1 MNKNHNATHYD
12 PLHAAIAWATYI
24 IDAFTLEQLRAY
36 PDKFEQYE
44 NKARK
49 DWTRE
54 MRTEFTEWTK
64 GTRRLFQKM
73 GVYCGKVGQVTG
85 GVMRKLADEHAHEQ
99 LLAIFVPNRTG
110 RDGRNRRDVV
120 REVLKDLVFVN
131 SVLRAP
137 DVSLVCDVPTLKMRR
152 LVPIGRNMLKVWPEL
167 RFRQYIHITFEH
179 TQEMIER
186 YGTVGL
192 WSTEGSESIN
202 KIVRI
207 TCERQARS
215 TTAKAAVDIM
225 YSIMRRNQPG
235 IRSWLLGEFEY

>member
-1 MNKNHNATHYD
+1 
-12 PLHAAIAWATYI
+12 
-24 IDAFTLEQLRAY
+24 
-36 PDKFEQYE
+36 
-44 NKARK
+44 
-49 DWTRE
+49 

-64 GTRRLFQKM
+64 GTRALFQQI